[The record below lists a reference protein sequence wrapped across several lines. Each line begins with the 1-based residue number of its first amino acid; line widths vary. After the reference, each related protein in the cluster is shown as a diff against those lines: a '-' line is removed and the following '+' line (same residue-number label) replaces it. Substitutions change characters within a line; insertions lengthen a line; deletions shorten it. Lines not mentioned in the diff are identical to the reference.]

1 MQKLLV
7 VFGARHLSA
16 FAADVALVRDA
27 ARAARGVQVPGR
39 GAAVV
44 AGASGRPFPRLPTRA
59 AVIAQRRRGQRP
71 TGVSASAA
79 SAAPPPGEAAGPRCV
94 RWSAASASAAPGN
107 GAFSMIKYIHFLIQ
121 AGKRYPRACRNERG
135 LAERQPAPAGRMAP
149 AAEWTVRAPLGS
161 SERQAGRR
169 QQQAG
174 GRARSDC
181 RPARRSGRAAV
192 WTARAPWRG
201 SARAD
206 ATSRAVRGADVE
218 NINIYTQYINVFEP
232 LNKTRPGLYTV
243 EIN

>member
-1 MQKLLV
+1 
-7 VFGARHLSA
+7 
-16 FAADVALVRDA
+16 
-27 ARAARGVQVPGR
+27 
-39 GAAVV
+39 
-44 AGASGRPFPRLPTRA
+44 
-59 AVIAQRRRGQRP
+59 VIAQRRRGQRP
-71 TGVSASAA
+71 TGVSASAASAAPLPGEAAGPCCVRWSASASAA

-149 AAEWTVRAPLGS
+149 AAEWTVRAPLGR

-192 WTARAPWRG
+192 
-201 SARAD
+201 
-206 ATSRAVRGADVE
+206 
-218 NINIYTQYINVFEP
+218 
-232 LNKTRPGLYTV
+232 
-243 EIN
+243 

>member
-1 MQKLLV
+1 
-7 VFGARHLSA
+7 
-16 FAADVALVRDA
+16 
-27 ARAARGVQVPGR
+27 
-39 GAAVV
+39 VV

-121 AGKRYPRACRNERG
+121 AGKRYPRACRNQRG

-149 AAEWTVRAPLGS
+149 AAEWTARAPLGR

-174 GRARSDC
+174 GRACSDC

-201 SARAD
+201 SAVIRLTVNFFVAY
-206 ATSRAVRGADVE
+206 
-218 NINIYTQYINVFEP
+218 NQ
-232 LNKTRPGLYTV
+232 TRDITNLAPFNEWPPAARIICSFSNPAFTFCLAPFTHPSSFS
-243 EIN
+243 